1 MMRAMYAAVS
11 GLKNHQT
18 LLDVTANNIANVN
31 TVGYKGS
38 RVSFADSLS
47 QTVIGATAP
56 GNGQAGRNAA
66 QVGLGVQLAS
76 IDNLMGGGSLQS
88 TGETTDLAI
97 QGEGMFI
104 VAKGTPPT
112 LPGAVEYTRAGDFTF
127 NDEGYLTTQQ
137 GEYVMGREAPG
148 AGEPNT
154 YIKLPKGATDVAIA
168 CWPWAP
174 FLGHD
179 AVRMKVSSW
188 TRHDHN
194 TMPPAAK
201 TVGNY
206 VNSSLAKVEALK
218 AGYDEAVMLAPNG
231 LVAECTG
238 ENIFAVRNGII
249 ITPPLSAGALE
260 GITQDAV
267 RTIARDLGYSYNEA
281 NLVRSDLYTADEAFL
296 TGTAAEVVP
305 VRSVDDREIGD
316 PGPITRR
323 IQEVFHDAVRGKVD
337 QYKDWNEHV

>member
-1 MMRAMYAAVS
+1 MRAMYAAVS

-18 LLDVTANNIANVN
+18 MLDVTANNIANVN

-76 IDNLMGGGSLQS
+76 IDNLMGGGSLQA

-104 VAKGTPPT
+104 VAKGNPPT

-137 GEYVMGREAPG
+137 GEYVMGREASG

-154 YIKLPKGATDVAIA
+154 YIQVPKGATDIAI
-168 CWPWAP
+168 
-174 FLGHD
+174 GQD
-179 AVRMKVSSW
+179 GSVS
-188 TRHDHN
+188 
-194 TMPPAAK
+194 
-201 TVGNY
+201 Y
-206 VNSSLAKVEALK
+206 VPEGGGARVT
-218 AGYDEAVMLAPNG
+218 AGYVSIAKFANEAG
-231 LVAECTG
+231 LVRTSGSNWIESAASG
-238 ENIFAVRNGII
+238 KAQDG
-249 ITPPLSAGALE
+249 TPGGGFGLTISGTLEMSNVELATEFTNMISAQRGF
-260 GITQDAV
+260 
-267 RTIARDLGYSYNEA
+267 EA
-281 NLVRSDLYTADEAFL
+281 NSRVISTADEML
-296 TGTAAEVVP
+296 QNLVNLK
-305 VRSVDDREIGD
+305 R
-316 PGPITRR
+316 
-323 IQEVFHDAVRGKVD
+323 
-337 QYKDWNEHV
+337 

>member
-104 VAKGTPPT
+104 VAKGAPPA
-112 LPGAVEYTRAGDFTF
+112 LPGAVEYTRAGDFTV
-127 NDEGYLTTQQ
+127 NDEGYLTTPQ
-137 GEYVMGREAPG
+137 GEYVMGRKEPG
-148 AGEPNT
+148 AGAPNT
-154 YIKLPKGATDVAIA
+154 YIQVPKGATDLAI
-168 CWPWAP
+168 
-174 FLGHD
+174 GQD
-179 AVRMKVSSW
+179 GSVS
-188 TRHDHN
+188 
-194 TMPPAAK
+194 
-201 TVGNY
+201 Y
-206 VNSSLAKVEALK
+206 VPEGGGERVT
-218 AGYDEAVMLAPNG
+218 AGYVSIAKFANEPG
-231 LVAECTG
+231 LVRTSGSNWIESAASG
-238 ENIFAVRNGII
+238 KAQDG
-249 ITPPLSAGALE
+249 TPGGGFGLTISGTLEMSNVELATEFTNMISAQRGF
-260 GITQDAV
+260 
-267 RTIARDLGYSYNEA
+267 EA
-281 NLVRSDLYTADEAFL
+281 NSRVISTADEML
-296 TGTAAEVVP
+296 QNLVNLK
-305 VRSVDDREIGD
+305 R
-316 PGPITRR
+316 
-323 IQEVFHDAVRGKVD
+323 
-337 QYKDWNEHV
+337 

>member
-104 VAKGTPPT
+104 VAKGNPPA

-137 GEYVMGREAPG
+137 GEYVMGREAAG

-154 YIKLPKGATDVAIA
+154 YIKVPKGATDLAI
-168 CWPWAP
+168 
-174 FLGHD
+174 GQD
-179 AVRMKVSSW
+179 GSVS
-188 TRHDHN
+188 
-194 TMPPAAK
+194 
-201 TVGNY
+201 Y
-206 VNSSLAKVEALK
+206 VPEGGGARVT
-218 AGYDEAVMLAPNG
+218 AGYVSIAKFANEAG
-231 LVAECTG
+231 LVRTSGSNWIESAASG
-238 ENIFAVRNGII
+238 KAQDG
-249 ITPPLSAGALE
+249 TPGGGFGLTISGTLEMSNVELASEFTNMISAQRGF
-260 GITQDAV
+260 
-267 RTIARDLGYSYNEA
+267 EA
-281 NLVRSDLYTADEAFL
+281 NSRVISTADEML
-296 TGTAAEVVP
+296 QNLVNLK
-305 VRSVDDREIGD
+305 R
-316 PGPITRR
+316 
-323 IQEVFHDAVRGKVD
+323 
-337 QYKDWNEHV
+337 

>member
-1 MMRAMYAAVS
+1 MYAAVS

-104 VAKGTPPT
+104 VAKGAPPA

-127 NDEGYLTTQQ
+127 NDEGFLTTQQ
-137 GEYVMGREAPG
+137 GEYVMGRTETG
-148 AGEPNT
+148 AGAPNT
-154 YIKLPKGATDVAIA
+154 YIQVPKGATDVAI
-168 CWPWAP
+168 
-174 FLGHD
+174 GQD
-179 AVRMKVSSW
+179 GSVSYVPEGGGE
-188 TRHDHN
+188 R
-194 TMPPAAK
+194 K
-201 TVGNY
+201 T
-206 VNSSLAKVEALK
+206 
-218 AGYDEAVMLAPNG
+218 AGYVSIAKFANEAG
-231 LVAECTG
+231 LVRTSGSNWIESAASGKPQDGTPG
-238 ENIFAVRNGII
+238 NGFGLTISGTLEMSNVELATEFTNMI
-249 ITPPLSAGALE
+249 SAQRGF
-260 GITQDAV
+260 
-267 RTIARDLGYSYNEA
+267 EA
-281 NLVRSDLYTADEAFL
+281 NSRVISTADEML
-296 TGTAAEVVP
+296 QNLVNLK
-305 VRSVDDREIGD
+305 R
-316 PGPITRR
+316 
-323 IQEVFHDAVRGKVD
+323 
-337 QYKDWNEHV
+337 

>member
-104 VAKGTPPT
+104 VAKGAPPA
-112 LPGAVEYTRAGDFTF
+112 LPGAFEYTRGGDFTF
-127 NDEGYLTTQQ
+127 NDEGFLTTQQ
-137 GEYVMGREAPG
+137 GEYVMGRNASG
-148 AGEPNT
+148 AGAPNT
-154 YIKLPKGATDVAIA
+154 YIQMPKGATDVAI
-168 CWPWAP
+168 
-174 FLGHD
+174 GQD
-179 AVRMKVSSW
+179 GSVS
-188 TRHDHN
+188 
-194 TMPPAAK
+194 
-201 TVGNY
+201 Y
-206 VNSSLAKVEALK
+206 VPEGGGERVT
-218 AGYDEAVMLAPNG
+218 AGYVSIAKFANEAG
-231 LVAECTG
+231 LVRTSGSNWIESAASG
-238 ENIFAVRNGII
+238 KAQDG
-249 ITPPLSAGALE
+249 TPGGGFGLTISGTLEMSNVELATEFTNMISAQRGF
-260 GITQDAV
+260 
-267 RTIARDLGYSYNEA
+267 EA
-281 NLVRSDLYTADEAFL
+281 NSRVISTADEML
-296 TGTAAEVVP
+296 QNLVNLK
-305 VRSVDDREIGD
+305 R
-316 PGPITRR
+316 
-323 IQEVFHDAVRGKVD
+323 
-337 QYKDWNEHV
+337 

>member
-104 VAKGTPPT
+104 VAKGAPPA

-137 GEYVMGREAPG
+137 GEYVMGRKEPG
-148 AGEPNT
+148 AGAPNT
-154 YIKLPKGATDVAIA
+154 YIQVPKGATDVAI
-168 CWPWAP
+168 
-174 FLGHD
+174 GQD
-179 AVRMKVSSW
+179 GSVS
-188 TRHDHN
+188 
-194 TMPPAAK
+194 
-201 TVGNY
+201 Y
-206 VNSSLAKVEALK
+206 VPEGGGERVT
-218 AGYDEAVMLAPNG
+218 AGYVSIAKFANEPG
-231 LVAECTG
+231 LVRTSGSNWIESAASG
-238 ENIFAVRNGII
+238 KAQDG
-249 ITPPLSAGALE
+249 TPGGGFGLTISGTLEMSNVELATEFTTMISAQRGF
-260 GITQDAV
+260 
-267 RTIARDLGYSYNEA
+267 EA
-281 NLVRSDLYTADEAFL
+281 NSRVISTADEML
-296 TGTAAEVVP
+296 QNLVNLK
-305 VRSVDDREIGD
+305 R
-316 PGPITRR
+316 
-323 IQEVFHDAVRGKVD
+323 
-337 QYKDWNEHV
+337 